1 MTDPST
7 RQNISQ
13 RTGAGRSD
21 AARSDSDV
29 HRSIAAADWMKRLRD
44 ALNATMPLPPHE
56 RQAWLRRNIEDAEER
71 EAIATLLHAYGGG
84 DIDDDHDG

>member
-13 RTGAGRSD
+13 RTIGADCSD
-21 AARSDSDV
+21 AARTDSDV
-29 HRSIAAADWMKRLRD
+29 HRSIAADWMKRLRA
-44 ALNATMPLPPHE
+44 ALNDTMRLPPQQ
-56 RQAWLRRNIEDAEER
+56 RQAWLMRNIEDAEER

-84 DIDDDHDG
+84 EIDDGHGG